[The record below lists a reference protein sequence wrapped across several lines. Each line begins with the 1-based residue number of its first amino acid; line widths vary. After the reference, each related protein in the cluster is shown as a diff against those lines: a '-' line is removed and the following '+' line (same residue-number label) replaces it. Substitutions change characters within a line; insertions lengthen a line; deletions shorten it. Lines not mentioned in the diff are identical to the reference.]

1 MIRSQAYAVVL
12 LSSLVAPGCLTMT
25 HDVGSGFAEVRR
37 EHPTSRDTGVLSTRY
52 HLYYRSRD
60 LGRVDWH
67 SISPSGG
74 YALFERHGNIFLFTV
89 PSESIHLV
97 GEAEFAF
104 LGEVSWNEPEGKVRV
119 TGYSVG
125 PGATVNGTR
134 AVWVASTKDVSLGD

>member
-1 MIRSQAYAVVL
+1 VFKNQVYTVAL
-12 LSSLVAPGCLTMT
+12 LSSLLAPGCLTMT
-25 HDVGSGFAEVRR
+25 HDVGWGFAEVRR
-37 EHPTSRDTGVLSTRY
+37 EHPTSRDTSVLSSRY

-74 YALFERHGNIFLFTV
+74 YALFERHGKIFLFIA
-89 PSESIHLV
+89 PSRSIRLV

-104 LGEVSWNEPEGKVRV
+104 LGEVSWNEPEGKARV

-125 PGATVNGTR
+125 PGATADGTR
-134 AVWVASTKDVSLGD
+134 VVWAPSTMDVSLGG